1 MRLDLREI
9 PATIINLPKER
20 KRRAA
25 MTTRMT
31 ALGIPFAFSDGVTDQ
46 DGKIRN
52 AAAAHRNAMAAAGDP
67 PFMILEDDLEF
78 RRPST
83 VVEDVPEDADVVYL
97 GISSVGCFPRSS
109 DYTRDLGHRG
119 VPDFVLASAHNAGFA
134 RLHSMISAH
143 AVLFLTRTAVDRYGQ
158 AQQMAVNRKMP
169 LDVSYAYAMAD
180 LTVYAAIDPIF
191 VEDQALQ
198 PQQKRS
204 DWRAA
209 LTTGPLRLAAPG
221 DQRTGRRKR
230 YTIEGEVEE
239 AGEGRLQWRLRSYTD
254 HRAEGAE
261 EEDGDDD

>member
-25 MTTRMT
+25 MTERLG

-78 RRPST
+78 RRAST
-83 VVEDVPEDADVVYL
+83 VIEDVPDGADVVYL
-97 GISSVGCFPRSS
+97 GISSVGCFPRAS
-109 DYTRDLGHRG
+109 DYTRALGHRG
-119 VPDFVLASAHNAGFA
+119 VPDFVLASAHNPGFA

-143 AVLFLTRTAVDRYGQ
+143 AVLFLTRTAVERYGQ
-158 AQQMAVNRKMP
+158 AQQLAVQRKIP

-180 LTVYAAIDPIF
+180 LAVYAAIDPVF

-198 PQQKRS
+198 PRQKRS
-204 DWRAA
+204 DSRAA
-209 LTTGPLRLAAPG
+209 LTAGPLQLALPG
-221 DQRTGRRKR
+221 DRRTGRRKR
-230 YTIEGEVEE
+230 YTIEGEVAAGE
-239 AGEGRLQWRLRSYTD
+239 AGRLHWQMLSYTD
-254 HRAEGAE
+254 HRAGDGEGD
-261 EEDGDDD
+261 DGDDD